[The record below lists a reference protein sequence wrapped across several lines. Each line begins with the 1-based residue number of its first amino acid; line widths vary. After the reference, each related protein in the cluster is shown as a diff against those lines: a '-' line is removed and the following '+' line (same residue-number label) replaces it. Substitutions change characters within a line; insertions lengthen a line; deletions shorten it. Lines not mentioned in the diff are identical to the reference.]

1 MLDTARDVPTPE
13 GIELSLR
20 LAGPVARAGAWL
32 IDLAV
37 RVAATIALGMVLGL
51 LGKFGGGLMLIAW
64 FALEWLYP
72 TVFEVWFGG
81 ATPGKRSLG
90 LVVLHDDGTPI
101 RLPASFT
108 RNLLRAVDFMPM
120 VYGFGLAS
128 MLTSRDFKRLGDIAA
143 GTVVVYRE
151 AATQHAA
158 VPLAPPVAPPL
169 ALPLAE
175 QRAILDLA
183 TRSSGLTA
191 ERAEELASLVPHLTA
206 GRRDAAALQRLIAIA
221 NHLIGRRA

>member
-1 MLDTARDVPTPE
+1 MLDTSRDVPTPE

-20 LAGPVARAGAWL
+20 LAGPTARAGAWL
-32 IDLAV
+32 IDLIV
-37 RVAATIALGMVLGL
+37 RVAAIAVLGMVMGI
-51 LGKFGGGLMLIAW
+51 LGKFGAGLMLITW

-72 TVFEVWFGG
+72 TAFEVWHSG

-101 RLPASFT
+101 RLPASLT
-108 RNLLRAVDFMPM
+108 RNLLRAVDFMP
-120 VYGFGLAS
+120 VLYGFGLVS
-128 MLTSRDFKRLGDIAA
+128 MLLSRDFKRLGDIAA

-151 AATQHAA
+151 AAAQHAA
-158 VPLAPPVAPPL
+158 VPHAPPVPPPL

-183 TRSSGLTA
+183 TRSGSLTA
-191 ERAEELASLVPHLTA
+191 ERAEELAALVPHLTG
-206 GRRDAAALQRLIAIA
+206 GRQDAAALQRLIAIA
-221 NHLIGRRA
+221 NYLIGRRA